1 MIKQAKMWVTAQL
14 CCFFAEADMT
24 QQLEVFL
31 QGLSHVF
38 VVTRT
43 VVQSPQWLSAALGL
57 IMKRFF
63 VLTALPEQD
72 LCSSHI

>member
-1 MIKQAKMWVTAQL
+1 
-14 CCFFAEADMT
+14 MT